1 MLQRYLTFYIKLV
14 TFKKNQDNDELLCY
28 WMYNMIVFLNI
39 FEKELKIK
47 DEDKRKRALQISNP
61 IASVTLPIDPSK
73 LN

>member
-1 MLQRYLTFYIKLV
+1 
-14 TFKKNQDNDELLCY
+14 
-28 WMYNMIVFLNI
+28 MIVFLNI